1 MRTPVR
7 LRPLTA
13 EEATEV
19 RRLANSRK
27 AAIRLV
33 QRARLIAFMLD
44 DPNLYAGA
52 AGLKAGFGTTGA
64 GPVWVRRFNEA
75 GLAGLE
81 DKPRPG
87 RQPTHSPEVRGQLV
101 ALALQKPSGLGYPF
115 ELWTLER
122 LQGAFEQRHGVHL
135 SDSTIWEWLAEE
147 GLEWKRQQSWFHDV
161 PRHDP
166 EFAAKRGPS
175 SPPM

>member
-1 MRTPVR
+1 MRTAVR
-7 LRPLTA
+7 LRTLTA
-13 EEATEV
+13 EEVTQV

-27 AAIRLV
+27 AAARLV
-33 QRARLIAFMLD
+33 QRARLITFMLD
-44 DPNLYAGA
+44 DPNLYAGD
-52 AGLKAGFGTTGA
+52 AGLKAGFRTNGSGA
-64 GPVWVRRFNEA
+64 MWVRRFNEA
-75 GLAGLE
+75 GVAGLE

-101 ALALQKPSGLGYPF
+101 ALAIQKPGSLGYPF

-122 LQGAFEQRHGVHL
+122 LQRAFEERHGVHL
-135 SDSTIWEWLAEE
+135 SDSTIWEWLAAE

-166 EFAAKRGPS
+166 EFVEKRGPS
-175 SPPM
+175 SPPT